1 MWRMRSFSTSTTR
14 VPVLAVIAVVSIL
27 TSAILA
33 LTVSRGIG
41 VVASLA
47 VAPAGG
53 SLVTYGFL
61 QNGIPYK
68 K

>member
-14 VPVLAVIAVVSIL
+14 VPVLAVIAVASTL
-27 TSAILA
+27 ASAILA

-41 VVASLA
+41 VVTLLA

-53 SLVTYGFL
+53 SLVTSGFF
-61 QNGIPYK
+61 QNGVPYK

>member
-1 MWRMRSFSTSTTR
+1 MRSFSTSTTR

-27 TSAILA
+27 TGAILA

-53 SLVTYGFL
+53 SLVTYGFF